1 MIDYGLQRSTIEP
14 QAIEILETK
23 VFVSSNVTPVN
34 EQGTEEQ
41 PGFVG
46 FEFNLSEYTKDEYIR
61 VQAERFDVQEGAIN
75 DLLISVIPEFL
86 GGE

>member
-1 MIDYGLQRSTIEP
+1 MIDYGLQRSTVEP
-14 QAIEILETK
+14 QEIEILETK

-75 DLLISVIPEFL
+75 DLLISVIPELL